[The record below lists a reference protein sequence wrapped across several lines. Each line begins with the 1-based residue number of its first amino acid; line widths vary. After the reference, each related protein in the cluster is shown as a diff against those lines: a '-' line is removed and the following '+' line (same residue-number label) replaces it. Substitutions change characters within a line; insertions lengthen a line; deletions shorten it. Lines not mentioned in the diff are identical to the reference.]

1 MVVTRWRCRLGAKA
15 SRRGA
20 ADIFTI
26 GGPGSVLEGVLDLL
40 AGLLEVALS
49 LVGFAA
55 GLQVVVTGDFTG
67 LLFDLAS
74 DFLGLVLGL
83 CP

>member
-1 MVVTRWRCRLGAKA
+1 M
-15 SRRGA
+15 
-20 ADIFTI
+20 
-26 GGPGSVLEGVLDLL
+26 LEGVLDLL

-55 GLQVVVTGDFTG
+55 GLQVVVTDDFTC

>member
-1 MVVTRWRCRLGAKA
+1 M
-15 SRRGA
+15 
-20 ADIFTI
+20 
-26 GGPGSVLEGVLDLL
+26 LEGVLDLI
-40 AGLLEVALS
+40 AGLLEFALS

-67 LLFDLAS
+67 DFTGLLFDLAS
-74 DFLGLVLGL
+74 DFRGLVLGL